1 MDISLGL
8 IKNSLSNFIRRFHV
22 TIFVILVIGGLVVV
36 VLLLNNVI
44 IRSSEQGDYVPPSSA
59 PSSFDETTI
68 DKIEQLKSRT
78 DASTPLDLSKGRIN
92 PFVE

>member
-1 MDISLGL
+1 MDISFNF
-8 IKNSLSNFIRRFHV
+8 IKNSLGTFMRRFHV

-44 IRSSEQGDYVPPSSA
+44 IRSSEQGNYIPPSSA
-59 PSSFDETTI
+59 PSSFDQQTI